1 MADGGVV
8 ARQPA
13 ILVYKPQIT
22 RENWFAEVVD
32 TERWT
37 ASPFGG
43 AVCIFALGMDAVYHK
58 PAFLAQKRYS
68 VETVLGLPESDP
80 GAR

>member
-32 TERWT
+32 TEFFVFVGVKGCVASRSVNAET
-37 ASPFGG
+37 A
-43 AVCIFALGMDAVYHK
+43 
-58 PAFLAQKRYS
+58 
-68 VETVLGLPESDP
+68 
-80 GAR
+80 